1 MKLSVDKKLF
11 YKYLSYVQGIVDTRP
26 TMLILSHVLLEA
38 KGGKLFLSSTDLE
51 SSVYTSFPA
60 NIIEE
65 GSVCLPA
72 KKIYE
77 IVEKTPEGEIQI
89 QTINDLQAQIDYKK
103 GKTKIKTQNAED
115 FPQIPKPDDFVY
127 RAIKSEK
134 LDSLI
139 KKTLYCIGSDDL
151 RKNLTGI
158 FFDMTQNGKIRLVS
172 TDGHRMSLAEENIEN
187 SIVESFTL
195 PKRASIELR
204 KFIKDSE
211 VINIGVGKNFFICD
225 DGQTS
230 LLARLVDVKFP
241 DYKQVL
247 PTSFKN
253 TIKIEKKQLTEALQ
267 RASVVLQEKN
277 KGVKIYIG
285 ENKMEIR
292 STSDDGETIEEV
304 PVDKLTEPLD
314 VGFNVKYLIDALS
327 TYEEQEVCP
336 SIGDEVSPACIFSSE
351 DDRYRQL
358 SVVMPMRV

>member
-11 YKYLSYVQGIVDTRP
+11 YKYLSYVQGVVDTRP
-26 TMLILSHVLLEA
+26 SMLILSHIHLEA
-38 KGGKLFLSSTDLE
+38 REGKLFLSSTDLE

-60 NIIEE
+60 NILEE
-65 GSVCLPA
+65 GRVCLPA
-72 KKIYE
+72 KKLLE
-77 IVEKTPEGEIQI
+77 IVEKTPDGEVQI
-89 QTINDLQAQIDYKK
+89 RRINEDQVEIDYKK
-103 GKTKIKTQNAED
+103 GKTKIKTQNPDD

-134 LDSLI
+134 LDNLI
-139 KKTLYCIGSDDL
+139 KKTVYCVGSDDL

-172 TDGHRMSLAEENIEN
+172 TDGHRMSLAEEDIEN
-187 SIVESFTL
+187 NIVESFTL
-195 PKRASIELR
+195 PKRASIEIR

-211 VINIGVGKNFFICD
+211 VVNIGVGKNFFICD

-247 PTSFKN
+247 PSSFNN
-253 TIKIEKKQLTEALQ
+253 TITIEKKEITDALQ
-267 RASVVLQEKN
+267 RAAVVLQEKS

-285 ENKMEIR
+285 ENKIEIR
-292 STSDDGETIEEV
+292 ATSEEGETIEEIAI
-304 PVDKLTEPLD
+304 DKLTEPLD
-314 VGFNVKYLIDALS
+314 VGFNVKYLIDALG
-327 TYEEQEVCP
+327 TYDNNEICFSV
-336 SIGDEVSPACIFSSE
+336 GDEVSPACIFASE
-351 DDRYRQL
+351 KDRYKQL

>member
-1 MKLSVDKKLF
+1 
-11 YKYLSYVQGIVDTRP
+11 
-26 TMLILSHVLLEA
+26 MLILSHVLLEA
-38 KGGKLFLSSTDLE
+38 KEGKLFLSSTDLE

-60 NIIEE
+60 NITEE

-77 IVEKTPEGEIQI
+77 IVEKTPDGEIQI
-89 QTINDLQAQIDYKK
+89 QTINDLQAQIDYRK

-115 FPQIPKPDDFVY
+115 FPQIQKPDDFVY

-134 LDSLI
+134 LDNLI

-211 VINIGVGKNFFICD
+211 VVNIGVGKNFFICD

-253 TIKIEKKQLTEALQ
+253 TIKIEKKQLTDALQ

-285 ENKMEIR
+285 ENKICLLY
-292 STSDDGETIEEV
+292 TS
-304 PVDKLTEPLD
+304 
-314 VGFNVKYLIDALS
+314 A
-327 TYEEQEVCP
+327 
-336 SIGDEVSPACIFSSE
+336 AA
-351 DDRYRQL
+351 
-358 SVVMPMRV
+358 

>member
-1 MKLSVDKKLF
+1 MKFSVDNKQF
-11 YKYLSYVQGIVDTRP
+11 YKYLSYVQGVVDTRP
-26 TMLILSHVLLEA
+26 SMLILSHILLEA
-38 KGGKLFLSSTDLE
+38 KDGKVFLSSTDLE
-51 SSVYTSFPA
+51 SSIYTSFPA
-60 NIIEE
+60 NITEE

-77 IVEKTPEGEIQI
+77 IVEKTPDGEIQI
-89 QTINDLQAQIDYKK
+89 QILNEAQAEIDYKK
-103 GKTKIKTQNAED
+103 GKIKIKTQNAED

-127 RAIKSEK
+127 RAIKSDK

-139 KKTLYCIGSDDL
+139 KKTAYCIGSDDL

-172 TDGHRMSLAEENIEN
+172 TDGHRMSLAEEDIEN
-187 SIVESFTL
+187 NIVESFTL

-211 VINIGVGKNFFICD
+211 VVNIGVGKNFFICD

-241 DYKQVL
+241 DYRQVL
-247 PTSFKN
+247 PSNFKN

-277 KGVKIYIG
+277 RGVKIFIG
-285 ENKMEIR
+285 ESKIEIK
-292 STSDDGETIEEV
+292 SISDEGETIEEL
-304 PVDKLTEPLD
+304 PIDKLTEPLD
-314 VGFNVKYLIDALS
+314 VGFNVKYLIDALA
-327 TYEEQEVCP
+327 TYDDKQIFL
-336 SIGDEVSPACIFSSE
+336 SISDEVSPACIFLSDE
-351 DDRYRQL
+351 DRFKQL

>member
-1 MKLSVDKKLF
+1 
-11 YKYLSYVQGIVDTRP
+11 
-26 TMLILSHVLLEA
+26 
-38 KGGKLFLSSTDLE
+38 
-51 SSVYTSFPA
+51 
-60 NIIEE
+60 
-65 GSVCLPA
+65 
-72 KKIYE
+72 
-77 IVEKTPEGEIQI
+77 
-89 QTINDLQAQIDYKK
+89 
-103 GKTKIKTQNAED
+103 
-115 FPQIPKPDDFVY
+115 
-127 RAIKSEK
+127 
-134 LDSLI
+134 
-139 KKTLYCIGSDDL
+139 
-151 RKNLTGI
+151 
-158 FFDMTQNGKIRLVS
+158 
-172 TDGHRMSLAEENIEN
+172 MSLAEENIEN

-211 VINIGVGKNFFICD
+211 VVNIGVGKNFFICD

-253 TIKIEKKQLTEALQ
+253 TIKIEKKQLTDALQ

-292 STSDDGETIEEV
+292 STSDEGETTEEV
-304 PVDKLTEPLD
+304 AVDKLTEPLD
-314 VGFNVKYLIDALS
+314 VGFNVKYLIDALG
-327 TYEEQEVCP
+327 TYEEQEVCL
-336 SIGDEVSPACIFSSE
+336 SISDEVSPACIFSSE